1 MFEPLKVG
9 VGEYLTGFYA
19 TLVATTHPLQ
29 EYVQRGVAKSIA
41 WAPSRMVDAAEDM
54 LAAWQRNDTDS
65 ATTRPAKLPVILV
78 AIDQSY
84 TPTGREFAR
93 QIADSVKVI
102 MPGDAKQR
110 LFGLR
115 TVFGD
120 IRTQLVFAAAD
131 EPTARSLAAQFMNY
145 IDAVP
150 NRRIGYSTSFAGVS
164 EDWVAMIESPDVP
177 AIAIRTGMK
186 NVVMLAVDITLKAQ
200 IPLYDAPKAGEPND
214 GKGVPGSADPAGYPV
229 VIEVDFDDKALD
241 IQQSVTADSP

>member
-9 VGEYLTGFYA
+9 VGEYLTGFYG
-19 TLVATTHPLQ
+19 TLVATTHPMQ

-78 AIDQSY
+78 AMDQSY

-164 EDWVAMIESPDVP
+164 EDWVATIESPDIPV
-177 AIAIRTGMK
+177 AAVRTGMK

-214 GKGVPGSADPAGYPV
+214 GKGVPGTADPAGYPV

>member
-9 VGEYLTGFYA
+9 VGEYLAGFYA
-19 TLVATTHPLQ
+19 TLVATTHPMQ
-29 EYVQRGVAKSIA
+29 EYIQRGVAKSIA

-78 AIDQSY
+78 AMDQSY

-164 EDWVAMIESPDVP
+164 EDWVATIESPDIPVT
-177 AIAIRTGMK
+177 AVRTGMK

-214 GKGVPGSADPAGYPV
+214 GKGVPGTADPAGYPV

>member
-9 VGEYLTGFYA
+9 VGEYLTGFYG
-19 TLVATTHPLQ
+19 TLVATTHPMQ

-78 AIDQSY
+78 AMDQSY

-131 EPTARSLAAQFMNY
+131 EPTARSLVAQFLNFM
-145 IDAVP
+145 DAVP
-150 NRRIGYSTSFAGVS
+150 NRRFGYSTVFAGIS
-164 EDWVAMIESPDVP
+164 EDWVATIESPDIP
-177 AIAIRTGMK
+177 AIAIRTGQK

-200 IPLYDAPKAGEPND
+200 IPLYNAPKAGEPND
-214 GKGVPGSADPAGYPV
+214 GKGVPGTADPAGYPV